1 MPDAPTVAQRQQ
13 AQHQGWIAGLIA
25 LPFRLFGVLCGSLLL
40 AVLMEW
46 IGMLF
51 FWPDQGALHA
61 ERMVHDELG
70 QLSSEFRRSVVM
82 KEPVQTALQ
91 LIKWTH
97 EHVVVQSGLSN
108 WMESSTRL
116 PEERGPGLK
125 PLVKLAY
132 DHSEPFII
140 AAGYT
145 TLTIMVRLVVL
156 SLSLPIFFTA
166 IFVGL
171 IDGLVRR
178 DLRRFGAGRESGFIY
193 HRARTFIMPFTILP
207 WVIYLALPISVH
219 PLWIVLPAAILLS
232 VAVNVTVGSFKKYL

>member
-1 MPDAPTVAQRQQ
+1 MPDSHTVAQRQQ
-13 AQHQGWIAGLIA
+13 PHRGWIAELIA
-25 LPFRLFGVLCGSLLL
+25 LPFQLFGVLCGSLLL

-51 FWPDQGALHA
+51 FWPDQGVHHA

-70 QLSSEFRRSVVM
+70 LLSSEFRRSIVIE
-82 KEPVQTALQ
+82 KPVKTAQQ
-91 LIKWTH
+91 LIEWTH
-97 EHVVVQSGLSN
+97 EHVVVQSGLSK
-108 WMESSTRL
+108 WMESSSRL
-116 PEERGPGLK
+116 PDERGPGLK

-132 DHSEPFII
+132 DHLEPFII

-166 IFVGL
+166 TFVGL

-178 DLRRFGAGRESGFIY
+178 DLRRFGAGRESGFIH
-193 HRARTFIMPFTILP
+193 HRARTFILPFTILP
-207 WVIYLALPISVH
+207 WVVYLALPISVH